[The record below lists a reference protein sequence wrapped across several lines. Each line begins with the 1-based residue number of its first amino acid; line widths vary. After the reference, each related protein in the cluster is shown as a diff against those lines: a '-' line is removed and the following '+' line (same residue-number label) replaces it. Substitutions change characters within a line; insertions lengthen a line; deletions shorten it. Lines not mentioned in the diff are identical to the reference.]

1 MKLYVVAI
9 TAVFLCMISTV
20 LRNTVFYSVKLEEAV
35 QLEFQSYSA
44 KKFIAQSFKNACKGK
59 GFKSLEQWQSVCAAL
74 FKLESINYEPVSDS
88 KNLMYA
94 SWNGSSELKKCSG
107 EVYAKIKGEAAYEN

>member
-44 KKFIAQSFKNACKGK
+44 KKFIAQSFKNACNRK
-59 GFKSLEQWQSVCAAL
+59 GFKSLEQWQLGCAAL
-74 FKLESINYEPVSDS
+74 FKLDSINYELISDS

-94 SWNGSSELKKCSG
+94 SWRGSEKLEKCSG
-107 EVYAKIKGEAAYEN
+107 EVYVRIKGDFAYEN